1 MVPGFFFPGEDT
13 GKRFVRLP
21 AKQMTPPIF
30 LPASRL
36 GGENGARALPS
47 DLFHNPIFRHLIQH
61 QRMVP
66 LEGFARQQVAAP
78 LVHALADDDIVPV
91 YPIAFP
97 DKGFFLASDVP

>member
-1 MVPGFFFPGEDT
+1 MVPGFFFPGEDIRKAVCASPCKT
-13 GKRFVRLP
+13 DAL
-21 AKQMTPPIF
+21 PIF
-30 LPASRL
+30 LPPSRL

-47 DLFHNPIFRHLIQH
+47 ALFHNPIFRHLIQH

-78 LVHALADDDIVPV
+78 LVHALADNDIVPV
-91 YPIAFP
+91 YPIAIP

>member
-21 AKQMTPPIF
+21 AKQMRPRSSFPQVG
-30 LPASRL
+30 L

-78 LVHALADDDIVPV
+78 LVHALADNDIVPV

>member
-1 MVPGFFFPGEDT
+1 MVPGFFFPGEDIRKAVCASPCKT
-13 GKRFVRLP
+13 D
-21 AKQMTPPIF
+21 APPIF

-36 GGENGARALPS
+36 EGENGARALPS

-78 LVHALADDDIVPV
+78 LVHALAGNDIVPV